1 MAGRISQSTIEQI
14 RAASDIVEVIGSY
27 FPLKRAGGNH
37 VALCPFHKE
46 NSPSFNVNPQR
57 QIYHCFGCHASG
69 DVFKFVQE
77 YEHVEFIEAVERLA
91 ERAGIVLEFDQN
103 PQAERSRRKK
113 DLLLHVHAELAKRWH
128 GVLMNEA
135 GGQPAR
141 NYLKTRGMTRGAA
154 ETFQLGYAPES
165 WEDTVNWAAA
175 QRFDLELM
183 EEAGLVANK
192 DGKRYGRF
200 RGRLMFPIHDE
211 QGRVIGFS
219 GRVLDSEVKAAKY
232 VNSPETLLFHKSKVF
247 YGLDKARRE
256 ILAAKSAL
264 VCEGQLD
271 TMACHMAGLKQAI
284 APQGTALTSDHAR
297 ILKRYTSEVVLCFD
311 SDTAGQNAAVR
322 SFDALLESDFAVRVM
337 TVPAPHDPDSFIREQ
352 GVMAFREMMDQAP
365 DYFDFYL
372 NHLLIEHDVRS
383 ERGRREVTQAM
394 GLAVRK
400 TRDAVLL
407 DRCAQQTAL
416 AVGASAEAVRAEFQR
431 IPQPK
436 TSAVYDRSEPMMA
449 EHSSPETAVAPPTQQ
464 ERWLLRLAFQDSAF
478 GDWVADC
485 LDPRWVE
492 HPQVR
497 AILESAAQ
505 TGDSAEILLGS
516 LDAPSSRL
524 LTAAVAD
531 ATEIPQP
538 ARQLQ
543 DLVTRLRDRFLDRQL
558 ASLTR
563 LLAQP
568 NLPEEELL
576 RTLEEQRELLRQKQE
591 ALPKVSISAAT

>member
-165 WEDTVNWAAA
+165 WEDTVNWAAT
-175 QRFDLELM
+175 QKFDLELM
-183 EEAGLVANK
+183 EEAGQVANK

-232 VNSPETLLFHKSKVF
+232 VNSPETLLFHKLS
-247 YGLDKARRE
+247 
-256 ILAAKSAL
+256 
-264 VCEGQLD
+264 
-271 TMACHMAGLKQAI
+271 
-284 APQGTALTSDHAR
+284 
-297 ILKRYTSEVVLCFD
+297 
-311 SDTAGQNAAVR
+311 
-322 SFDALLESDFAVRVM
+322 
-337 TVPAPHDPDSFIREQ
+337 
-352 GVMAFREMMDQAP
+352 
-365 DYFDFYL
+365 
-372 NHLLIEHDVRS
+372 LIH
-383 ERGRREVTQAM
+383 
-394 GLAVRK
+394 
-400 TRDAVLL
+400 
-407 DRCAQQTAL
+407 
-416 AVGASAEAVRAEFQR
+416 
-431 IPQPK
+431 I
-436 TSAVYDRSEPMMA
+436 
-449 EHSSPETAVAPPTQQ
+449 
-464 ERWLLRLAFQDSAF
+464 
-478 GDWVADC
+478 
-485 LDPRWVE
+485 
-492 HPQVR
+492 
-497 AILESAAQ
+497 
-505 TGDSAEILLGS
+505 
-516 LDAPSSRL
+516 
-524 LTAAVAD
+524 
-531 ATEIPQP
+531 
-538 ARQLQ
+538 
-543 DLVTRLRDRFLDRQL
+543 
-558 ASLTR
+558 
-563 LLAQP
+563 
-568 NLPEEELL
+568 
-576 RTLEEQRELLRQKQE
+576 
-591 ALPKVSISAAT
+591 